1 MDRFLWTFSPGSKDV
16 LKQLLDCY
24 SIHIFLLENT
34 MYLIL
39 EPNFCVIL
47 AIWWYNGF
55 SKQNKK
61 LLFFKIHSHIII
73 LTSFEQVFGNSA
85 KEKLPFN
92 SVLKFPNCL

>member
-1 MDRFLWTFSPGSKDV
+1 MFVFAPNTVTYSINRQMDRFLWTFSPGSKDV

-47 AIWWYNGF
+47 AI
-55 SKQNKK
+55 
-61 LLFFKIHSHIII
+61 
-73 LTSFEQVFGNSA
+73 
-85 KEKLPFN
+85 
-92 SVLKFPNCL
+92 